1 MTAPADKPRTTP
13 EPGQPAADGNL
24 GGMLSTAD
32 RGVADALQRSSE
44 RGDDSATGLAATGNA
59 SAGGQAP
66 RSDLGGKNEPGSA
79 PGATGPAGSAAAQ
92 AGVAEGRAQGAD
104 RAQQGSAASS
114 GAAAGQAPLPGGDSA
129 PPRDEGPLESFG
141 RAISE
146 VVTGTVDDRVAPL
159 APIAPGLP
167 NTPNTRR

>member
-1 MTAPADKPRTTP
+1 MTDPADKPRTTP
-13 EPGQPAADGNL
+13 EPGQPSADGNL

-32 RGVADALQRSSE
+32 RGLADALQRSSE
-44 RGDDSATGLAATGNA
+44 RGDDSATGLAASGNA
-59 SAGGQAP
+59 LAGGQAP

-79 PGATGPAGSAAAQ
+79 PGATGPAGPAAAQ
-92 AGVAEGRAQGAD
+92 AGVAAAAEGRAQGAD
-104 RAQQGSAASS
+104 RAQPGKATSS
-114 GAAAGQAPLPGGDSA
+114 GAAAGQAPTPGGDST

-159 APIAPGLP
+159 APIAP

>member
-1 MTAPADKPRTTP
+1 MTDPADKSPTTP
-13 EPGQPAADGNL
+13 KPGQPSADGNL

-44 RGDDSATGLAATGNA
+44 RRDDSATGLAGTGSA
-59 SAGGQAP
+59 SGGGQAP

-79 PGATGPAGSAAAQ
+79 PGATGPAGSAATQ
-92 AGVAEGRAQGAD
+92 AGVAGTAAGSAPQGNAAASGAMAGRAPTPGAD
-104 RAQQGSAASS
+104 AAP
-114 GAAAGQAPLPGGDSA
+114 AHA
-129 PPRDEGPLESFG
+129 EGPLESFG

>member
-1 MTAPADKPRTTP
+1 MTDPADKPRTMP
-13 EPGQPAADGNL
+13 EPGRPAADGNL

-32 RGVADALQRSSE
+32 RGLADALQRSSE
-44 RGDDSATGLAATGNA
+44 RGDDTATGLAATGNA
-59 SAGGQAP
+59 AAGGQAP

-79 PGATGPAGSAAAQ
+79 PGATGPAGPAAA
-92 AGVAEGRAQGAD
+92 ESRAQRGN
-104 RAQQGSAASS
+104 AASPA
-114 GAAAGQAPLPGGDSA
+114 AAAGSAPLPGADAA
-129 PPRDEGPLESFG
+129 PPRNEGPLESFG

-159 APIAPGLP
+159 APIAPNMP

>member
-1 MTAPADKPRTTP
+1 MTDPADKPRTTP

-32 RGVADALQRSSE
+32 RGLADALQSSSE
-44 RGDDSATGLAATGNA
+44 RG
-59 SAGGQAP
+59 
-66 RSDLGGKNEPGSA
+66 DLGGKNEPGSA
-79 PGATGPAGSAAAQ
+79 PGATGPAGPAAA
-92 AGVAEGRAQGAD
+92 AEGRAQGTD
-104 RAQQGSAASS
+104 RVRRGNAASS
-114 GAAAGQAPLPGGDSA
+114 GTAAGRAPLPGADPA

-159 APIAPGLP
+159 APIVPNTPDTPDTP

>member
-44 RGDDSATGLAATGNA
+44 RGDDSATGPA
-59 SAGGQAP
+59 
-66 RSDLGGKNEPGSA
+66 
-79 PGATGPAGSAAAQ
+79 GPAA
-92 AGVAEGRAQGAD
+92 AEGRAQGAHG
-104 RAQQGSAASS
+104 AQPGSSASS
-114 GAAAGQAPLPGGDSA
+114 GATAGRTPTPAGDA
-129 PPRDEGPLESFG
+129 TPPRDEGPLESFG

-159 APIAPGLP
+159 TPIAP
-167 NTPNTRR
+167 NTPDTSNTPKTPKTPGTRR

>member
-1 MTAPADKPRTTP
+1 MTAPADKSPTTP
-13 EPGQPAADGNL
+13 KPGQPSADGNL

-32 RGVADALQRSSE
+32 RGLADALQRSSE
-44 RGDDSATGLAATGNA
+44 RGDDTATGLAATGSA

-92 AGVAEGRAQGAD
+92 AGVAEGAD
-104 RAQQGSAASS
+104 RAQPGNAASS
-114 GAAAGQAPLPGGDSA
+114 GAAAGQGPTPGGDAA

-141 RAISE
+141 RAITE

-159 APIAPGLP
+159 APIAP
-167 NTPNTRR
+167 NTPDKRQ